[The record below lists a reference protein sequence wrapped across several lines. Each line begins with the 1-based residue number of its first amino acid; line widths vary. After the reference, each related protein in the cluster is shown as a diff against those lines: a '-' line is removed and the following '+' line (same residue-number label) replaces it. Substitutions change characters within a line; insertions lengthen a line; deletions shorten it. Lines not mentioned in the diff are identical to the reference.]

1 MQTSSNPVGHAC
13 SDCGTVAP
21 TASQL
26 PVAPIFPIAVE
37 SYVVG
42 IFLAFYA
49 SVPIEPPFLA
59 KGSSA

>member
-21 TASQL
+21 NASQL

-37 SYVVG
+37 SCAVG
-42 IFLAFYA
+42 IFLDFYA